1 MLVDDIIEARM
12 EDKLTVQELA
22 TSLGPSTG
30 FLSRAFKAA
39 VGKTPHDYIVDRRIS
54 RARALLRS
62 GEIGPA
68 EVAAAAGFASH
79 AHMASQFRNRLG
91 VTPDA
96 LRERPRSTPLP
107 THASEGRHPI
117 TRLKRP
123 R

>member
-1 MLVDDIIEARM
+1 MLVDDIIETRM

-22 TSLGPSTG
+22 TSPGLSSG

-39 VGKTPHDYIVDRRIS
+39 VGKTPHDYIVDRCIS

-62 GEIGPA
+62 GELGLA

-79 AHMASQFRNRLG
+79 AHMASQFRDRLG
-91 VTPDA
+91 VTPSA
-96 LRERPRSTPLP
+96 LRQRSRSTPLP
-107 THASEGRHPI
+107 SHASEGIRPI
-117 TRLKRP
+117 TRLKHP

>member
-22 TSLGPSTG
+22 TSLGLSTG
-30 FLSRAFKAA
+30 FLGRAFKA

-54 RARALLRS
+54 RTRALLRS
-62 GEIGPA
+62 GELGPA

-91 VTPDA
+91 VTPGA